1 MSREKFYGE
10 SYWRSLAQR
19 ELSHDDAADSWQEFS
34 TGPAAA
40 PRGLPV
46 VGNKP
51 AGDDPEESLSIDD
64 IAPDAVSRRRFFS
77 VVGASAAFAGVTG
90 CVRKERENILEF
102 GERPEDLI
110 PGRPMFYA
118 SAIQIGASV
127 EGLVVESQDGRPTK
141 IEGNAKHS
149 GSQGA
154 TSAWAQAAVLDLYD
168 PERTRV
174 PVVTEGG
181 TATSSDMQS
190 ARAALTK
197 LMNGAAGQQGAGL
210 GLCMRYPTSP
220 TMRSELR
227 ALRERMPKARIFVS
241 DDLVPWNAF
250 AAAEAIGGAGARAF
264 HNLAKTAIVFA
275 ADADFLHTETDN
287 VRMAREW
294 AKTRRV
300 VGPTDFMSRLYVIE
314 PHLTNTG
321 VMADHRRRVKG
332 SKVGEV
338 MIALARKLAA
348 SAEFKL
354 PGDASLDALPQVTL
368 DAELEKFVDT
378 LAKDLAS
385 PEFRGRSA
393 ILVGARQPAWV
404 HALGLLIDA
413 ALGNQ
418 AVTMD
423 TSAIANPDPQ
433 QPAPGTGSLRWRL
446 DTAAAATEGMA
457 ALADAVKDGSVKVL
471 LCLDTNPAYEATG
484 ELGLAKLLEKVNVV
498 HMGLYRDETARLASL
513 HIPISH
519 FLEGWGDVEAIDG
532 TTSLQQPLIDPLH
545 DTYSATELLG
555 FIATGKMI
563 DGYSL
568 LKTFWETEAAGQ
580 FSDRIWRQWVHDGIV
595 SGIPREPG
603 LPKQLGW
610 GQALADA
617 GKQKAIEGLELDVHI
632 DPKVLDGRFA
642 SNGWLQELPHPISK
656 LTWDNAA
663 YMSNA
668 TAEKYKTGN
677 QQLIDLTVDGRTIR
691 LPVWIAPGQA
701 DDTVSITLGYGRVG
715 TPVCENAGQNV
726 NPLRST
732 SAPWIAAASIAPVG
746 EMYVL
751 ASTQDYGTLKPP
763 TYVGV
768 EYEER
773 QAILVERTRAEFK
786 ADPNFV
792 EKEYLMPRTRLQHL
806 WDPPKLTGK
815 QQWGMSIDLNT
826 CTGCNACVIAC
837 QAENNIPTVGKAM
850 VLRAREMHW
859 IRIDRYFKGSE
870 DDPTAVVQPMTCQHC
885 EAAPCE
891 TVCPVAATVHSP
903 EGLNEMAYNRCI
915 GTRYCSNNCPYK
927 VRRFNYLAFNLDVR
941 PGEFWTHDPDG
952 AWLKQLQKNPDV
964 TVRFRGV
971 MEKCTY
977 CVQRINEAKIEAHV
991 EGRDLVED
999 GRILTACQQVCPTEA
1014 IVFGDIR
1021 DPDSKVSKAK
1031 RSPRDYTVLRDLN
1044 NHPRT
1049 TYLARIR
1056 NPHPDLSPPPDPAA
1070 AAKGHGPPKPGAGAS
1085 HGGGHGT

>member
-10 SYWRSLAQR
+10 TYWRSLAQR
-19 ELSHDDAADSWQEFS
+19 ELSHDDAADSWSEFGS
-34 TGPAAA
+34 GPSK

-51 AGDDPEESLSIDD
+51 AGDDPEESITIDE

-77 VVGASAAFAGVTG
+77 VVGASAAFAGVTTTG
-90 CVRKERENILEF
+90 CIRKDRENILEF
-102 GERPEDLI
+102 SERPEDMI
-110 PGRPMFYA
+110 PGKPMFYA
-118 SAIQIGASV
+118 SAIQHGATI
-127 EGLVVESQDGRPTK
+127 EGVVVESQDGRPTK

-154 TSAWAQAAVLDLYD
+154 TSVWSQAAVLEIYD

-174 PVVTEGG
+174 PVFTEGG
-181 TATSSDMQS
+181 EAKSSDMQS
-190 ARAALTK
+190 ARTALGK
-197 LMNGAAGQQGAGL
+197 LLAGATAQGGQGL
-210 GLCMRYPTSP
+210 GLVMRYPTSP
-220 TMRSELR
+220 TQRSELR
-227 ALRERMPKARIFVS
+227 ALSERMPKARVFIS

-250 AAAEAIGGAGARAF
+250 AAAESIGGAGARAF
-264 HNLAKTAIVFA
+264 HVLSKTAIVFA
-275 ADADFLHTETDN
+275 ADCDFLHTETDN

-294 AKTRRV
+294 SKTRRV
-300 VGPTDFMSRLYVIE
+300 VGPTDFMSRLYVVE

-321 VMADHRRRVKG
+321 VMADSRRRVKG
-332 SKVGEV
+332 SKVGDV

-348 SAEFKL
+348 SPDFKL
-354 PGDASLDALPQVTL
+354 PADASLDGLPNVQL
-368 DAELEKFVDT
+368 DADLQKFVDA

-385 PEFRGRSA
+385 PEFKGRSA
-393 ILVGARQPAWV
+393 ILVGQRQPAWV
-404 HALGLLIDA
+404 HALGLLIDV

-423 TSAIANPDPQ
+423 VGALGNPDPQ
-433 QPAPGTGSLRWRL
+433 QPPPGTGSLRWRL
-446 DTAAAATEGMA
+446 DTAVAATEGLP
-457 ALADAVKDGSVKVL
+457 ALADAIKEGGIKVL

-484 ELGLAKLLEKVNVV
+484 DLGLAKLLEKVNVI
-498 HMGLYRDETARLASL
+498 HLGLYRDETARLASW
-513 HIPISH
+513 HIPVSH
-519 FLEGWGDVEAIDG
+519 FLEAWGDVEAIDG
-532 TTSLQQPLIDPLH
+532 TTSVQQPIIDPLH
-545 DTYSATELLG
+545 DTYSTTELLG

-568 LKTFWETEAAGQ
+568 LKAFWGAEAQGQ

-595 SGIPREPG
+595 SGIPREPV

-610 GQALADA
+610 AQALAGAAQHKSID
-617 GKQKAIEGLELDVHI
+617 GLELNVHV
-632 DPKVLDGRFA
+632 DPKVLDGRYAA
-642 SNGWLQELPHPISK
+642 SGWLQELPHPVSK

-663 YMSNA
+663 YMSDA
-668 TAEKYKTGN
+668 TAIKLGTGN
-677 QQLIDLTVDGRTIR
+677 QQLVDLTVDGRTIQI
-691 LPVWIAPGQA
+691 PVWIAPGQA

-715 TPVCENAGQNV
+715 SPVCEGAGQSV
-726 NPLRST
+726 NPLRS
-732 SAPWIAAASIAPVG
+732 AASSWIGAVKLAPAGGV
-746 EMYVL
+746 YVL

-763 TYVGV
+763 TYMGV

-773 QAILVERTRAEFK
+773 KSIFVEKTRAEFK

-792 EKEYLMPRTRLQHL
+792 EREYLMERTRLQHL

-859 IRIDRYFKGSE
+859 MRIDRYFRGTP
-870 DDPTAVVQPMTCQHC
+870 DDPVAVVQPMTCQHC

-891 TVCPVAATVHSP
+891 TVCPVAATTHSP
-903 EGLNEMAYNRCI
+903 EGLNDMAYNRCI

-927 VRRFNYLAFNLDVR
+927 VRRFNYMSFNLDLR
-941 PGEFWTHDPDG
+941 PGSFWTNDADG

-1056 NPHPDLSPPPDPAA
+1056 NPHPDLSPPPEP
-1070 AAKGHGPPKPGAGAS
+1070 PPKSAHGAKPEAGA
-1085 HGGGHGT
+1085 HGGGGHGT

>member
-1 MSREKFYGE
+1 M
-10 SYWRSLAQR
+10 
-19 ELSHDDAADSWQEFS
+19 
-34 TGPAAA
+34 
-40 PRGLPV
+40 
-46 VGNKP
+46 
-51 AGDDPEESLSIDD
+51 
-64 IAPDAVSRRRFFS
+64 
-77 VVGASAAFAGVTG
+77 
-90 CVRKERENILEF
+90 
-102 GERPEDLI
+102 
-110 PGRPMFYA
+110 
-118 SAIQIGASV
+118 
-127 EGLVVESQDGRPTK
+127 
-141 IEGNAKHS
+141 
-149 GSQGA
+149 
-154 TSAWAQAAVLDLYD
+154 
-168 PERTRV
+168 
-174 PVVTEGG
+174 
-181 TATSSDMQS
+181 
-190 ARAALTK
+190 
-197 LMNGAAGQQGAGL
+197 
-210 GLCMRYPTSP
+210 TSP
-220 TMRSELR
+220 TQRAQLR
-227 ALRERMPKARIFVS
+227 ALRERMPKARVFVS

-250 AAAEAIGGAGARAF
+250 AAAESIGGVGARAF
-264 HNLAKTAIVFA
+264 HNLSKTAIVFA
-275 ADADFLHTETDN
+275 ADSDFLHTETDN
-287 VRMAREW
+287 VRMAKEW
-294 AKTRRV
+294 ARTRRV
-300 VGPTDFMSRLYVIE
+300 VGPTDFMSRLYVVE

-321 VMADHRRRVKG
+321 VMADNRRRVKG
-332 SKVGEV
+332 SRVGEV
-338 MIALARKLAA
+338 LVALARKLGENP
-348 SAEFKL
+348 EFKL
-354 PGDASLDALPQVTL
+354 PAGADLAGLPQSKL
-368 DAELEKFVDT
+368 DPEVQKLVDT
-378 LAKDLAS
+378 AAKDLAS

-404 HALGLLIDA
+404 HALGLLIDV

-418 AVTMD
+418 AASMD
-423 TSAIANPDPQ
+423 TEALVKADPEK
-433 QPAPGTGSLRWRL
+433 PTPGTGSLRWRL
-446 DTAAAATEGMA
+446 DTAAVPTEDLG
-457 ALADAVKDGSVKVL
+457 ALADAIKDGSVKNL
-471 LCLDTNPAYEATG
+471 LCFDTNPAYEGAG
-484 ELGLAKLLEKVNVV
+484 DLGLDKSLAKINVV
-498 HMGLYRDETARLASL
+498 HLGLYRDETARLAGW
-513 HIPISH
+513 HIPVSH
-519 FLEGWGDVEAIDG
+519 WLEGWGDVEAIDG
-532 TTSLQQPLIDPLH
+532 TTSVQQPLIDPLH
-545 DTYSATELLG
+545 KTYSLTELLG
-555 FIATGKMI
+555 FVATGKMI

-568 LKTFWETEAAGQ
+568 LKAFWGGEAAGQ

-595 SGIPREPG
+595 SGIPREPV

-610 GQALADA
+610 AEALAGAAAHKPID
-617 GKQKAIEGLELDVHI
+617 GLELDVHV

-642 SNGWLQELPHPISK
+642 GNGWLQECPHPVSK

-668 TAEKYKTGN
+668 TAIAQGVGN
-677 QQLIDLTVDGRTIR
+677 QELIDVTVDGRTIR

-701 DDTVSITLGYGRVG
+701 DDTISITLGYGRVG
-715 TPVCENAGQNV
+715 TPVCEGAGQNV
-726 NPLRST
+726 NPLRSRT
-732 SAPWIAAASIAPVG
+732 APWIAPAKIAG
-746 EMYVL
+746 TQEIYIL

-773 QAILVERTRAEFK
+773 KSILVEKTRAEFK

-792 EKEYLMPRTRLQHL
+792 EREYMMERTRLQHL

-815 QQWGMSIDLNT
+815 QQWGLSIDLNT
-826 CTGCNACVIAC
+826 CTACNACVVAC

-859 IRIDRYFKGSE
+859 MRIDRYFKGSE
-870 DDPTAVVQPMTCQHC
+870 DDPTAVVQPMACQHC

-941 PGEFWTHDPDG
+941 PGSMWTNDPDG
-952 AWLKQLQKNPDV
+952 AWLGQLQKNPDV

-977 CVQRINEAKIEAHV
+977 CVQRIQEAKIDAHV
-991 EGRDLVED
+991 AGRDLVED

-1056 NPHPDLSPPPDPAA
+1056 NPHPDLSPPE
-1070 AAKGHGPPKPGAGAS
+1070 AAKAPPGSAAPGAGAG